1 MRKLLKRKE
10 TYCWTVIII
19 VMTFIHC
26 FRIES
31 LPCGINV
38 DEMGMGY
45 DAWCLA
51 NYGTDRYLN
60 SFPVYLI
67 NFSGGQSALYAY
79 LCAPLVYLFGISA
92 AVLRIPAIVFAFITL
107 FFSVKI
113 AKYIWNSQKVNLLV
127 GLLYT
132 VFRFF

>member
-1 MRKLLKRKE
+1 MQKE
-10 TYCWTVIII
+10 KVKEYSIWGILIFVCIIMH
-19 VMTFIHC
+19 VY
-26 FRIES
+26 RIGD
-31 LPCGINV
+31 LPYGIQC

-79 LCAPLVYLFGISA
+79 LCAPFVYFFGFSA
-92 AVLRIPAIVFAFITL
+92 
-107 FFSVKI
+107 
-113 AKYIWNSQKVNLLV
+113 
-127 GLLYT
+127 T
-132 VFRFF
+132 VFRIPIVICSFVTIFFWNQNYGLHLSAK